1 MCECWS
7 TPGSGCGRGLLVFA
21 FAFVLAFAFSFEF
34 LFLFL
39 FLFVLQVGMCV
50 SAGGLQGHGVAVPP
64 RAGKEVAL
72 TTPPVNGCLL
82 RFSHF

>member
-7 TPGSGCGRGLLVFA
+7 TPGSGCGRGLVVFA
-21 FAFVLAFAFSFEF
+21 FAFVLAFAFALSIEF
-34 LFLFL
+34 VLVFV

-64 RAGKEVAL
+64 RAGKEAAL
-72 TTPPVNGCLL
+72 TTPPVNGCLC
-82 RFSHF
+82 